1 MVRGLTGISAAA
13 YIHNMSQGGRV
24 SLPVHPSSL
33 LYSNFEYVSG
43 VAAPEGSNGIS
54 ITGLR
59 LLDVL
64 IGQLNQIK
72 QNSNSQFNLNPFNGI
87 DNLIESIENQIR
99 QAKAASQAMPYIPSP
114 SAESGLV
121 LDLTV

>member
-1 MVRGLTGISAAA
+1 MVRGLTSISIAA
-13 YIHNMSQGGRV
+13 YAHNMSQGGRV

-33 LYSNFEYVSG
+33 LYSNFEHVSG

-64 IGQLNQIK
+64 IGQFNQIR
-72 QNSNSQFNLNPFNGI
+72 QNSNSQFVLNPFNGI
-87 DNLIESIENQIR
+87 DSLIESMENQIR
-99 QAKAASQAMPYIPSP
+99 QARAESQAMPYIPFP
-114 SAESGLV
+114 NTESGLV